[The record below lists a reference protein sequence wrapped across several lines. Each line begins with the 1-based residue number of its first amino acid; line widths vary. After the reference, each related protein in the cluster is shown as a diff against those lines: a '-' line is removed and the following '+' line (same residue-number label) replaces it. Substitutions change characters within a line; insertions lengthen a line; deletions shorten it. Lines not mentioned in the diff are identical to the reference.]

1 MMFVVRP
8 WAHGLSIICNTWNT
22 CFHTCI
28 ALLNRRL
35 WGWVPG
41 VQASFCSMPQD
52 FRENCVE
59 RGSAVGSVSFSHRWI
74 CESPSGEVWPS
85 KAGRV
90 DPTNSSPEI
99 DVRTLGALCGNVRC
113 IFRSLGVRLLAVS
126 SQGRRMMV
134 CASEFII
141 SRRQNSR
148 SKGWF

>member
-1 MMFVVRP
+1 MFVVRP
-8 WAHGLSIICNTWNT
+8 WAHSLSSICNTWNT
-22 CFHTCI
+22 GSPTRI
-28 ALLNRRL
+28 ALLSRRL

-41 VQASFCSMPQD
+41 LQASFCSMSQY

-59 RGSAVGSVSFSHRWI
+59 KGSAVGPVSFSHRWI

-85 KAGRV
+85 KAGRA
-90 DPTNSSPEI
+90 DPANSSPEI

-148 SKGWF
+148 RKGRF